1 MNVFAAGKSG
11 WPAHLPPDAT
21 CQHSIH
27 FLFYFIKYTIVF
39 VSQLGINYV
48 GIILPNKKYFG
59 GSVDF
64 EIMLFRK
71 DTELMEITS
80 LVFTFYEYH
89 CCTVLVLRTDAFFNN
104 STSLHFVI
112 MY

>member
-1 MNVFAAGKSG
+1 MC
-11 WPAHLPPDAT
+11 LPREKVGGQPTYPPMLRA
-21 CQHSIH
+21 SIV
-27 FLFYFIKYTIVF
+27 YIIKYTIVF

-71 DTELMEITS
+71 DTELMEMTS
-80 LVFTFYEYH
+80 LAFTFYEYH